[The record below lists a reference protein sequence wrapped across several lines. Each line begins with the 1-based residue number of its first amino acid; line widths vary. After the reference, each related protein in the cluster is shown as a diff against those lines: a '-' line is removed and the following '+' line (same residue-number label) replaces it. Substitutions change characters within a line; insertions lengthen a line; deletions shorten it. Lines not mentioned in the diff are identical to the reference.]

1 MRCIICSNS
10 ISIDCLNWQPSFEVL
25 YSVFCLTMGSGDHNV
40 CACLSASI
48 DEVFREADALNR
60 KMKHQNILGQLS
72 EGVVKN
78 KAFTQFL

>member
-1 MRCIICSNS
+1 MI
-10 ISIDCLNWQPSFEVL
+10 
-25 YSVFCLTMGSGDHNV
+25 GSGDHNV